1 MYEFGDKKLGY
12 TAIVYVMESTNS
24 VIVHFDGFNN
34 LKECNKFSYQIMD
47 DLGIKPLFKPQDITL
62 H

>member
-1 MYEFGDKKLGY
+1 MFEFDDKKLGY

-34 LKECNKFSYQIMD
+34 LMECNRFSYQIMD
-47 DLGIKPLFKPQDITL
+47 DLGIETLFSKESQTL

>member
-12 TAIVYVMESTNS
+12 TAIVYVMESTKS

-34 LKECNKFSYQIMD
+34 LKECNKFSHQIMD
-47 DLGIKPLFKPQDITL
+47 DLGIEPLFKPQDITL

>member
-1 MYEFGDKKLGY
+1 MFEFDDKKLGY

-34 LKECNKFSYQIMD
+34 LKECNRFSYQIMD
-47 DLGIKPLFKPQDITL
+47 DLGIETLFSSQNQTL

>member
-1 MYEFGDKKLGY
+1 MKKFDDKKIGY

-47 DLGIKPLFKPQDITL
+47 DLGIEPLFKPQDITL

>member
-1 MYEFGDKKLGY
+1 MYEFNDKKIGY

-24 VIVHFDGFNN
+24 VIVHFDGFDN
-34 LKECNKFSYQIMD
+34 LKECNNFSHKIMD
-47 DLGIKPLFKPQDITL
+47 DLGIEPLFTPQDVTL

>member
-1 MYEFGDKKLGY
+1 MKKFNDKKIGY

-34 LKECNKFSYQIMD
+34 LKECDSFSYKIMD
-47 DLGIKPLFKPQDITL
+47 DLGIEPLYVPESVTL

>member
-1 MYEFGDKKLGY
+1 MFEFDDKKLGY

-24 VIVHFDGFNN
+24 VIVHFDGFDN
-34 LKECNKFSYQIMD
+34 LKECNNFSHQIMD
-47 DLGIKPLFKPQDITL
+47 DLGIETLFSSQNQTL

>member
-1 MYEFGDKKLGY
+1 MFEFDDKKLGY

-34 LKECNKFSYQIMD
+34 LKECNNFSHQIMD
-47 DLGIKPLFKPQDITL
+47 DLGIETLFSSQNQTL

>member
-1 MYEFGDKKLGY
+1 MYEFDDKNLGY

-24 VIVHFDGFNN
+24 VIVHFDGFDNI
-34 LKECNKFSYQIMD
+34 KECKKFSHQIMN
-47 DLGIKPLFKPQDITL
+47 DLGIESLFNPKGATL

>member
-1 MYEFGDKKLGY
+1 MFEFDDKKLGY

-34 LKECNKFSYQIMD
+34 LKECNRFSHQIMD
-47 DLGIKPLFKPQDITL
+47 DLGIETLFSKESQTL

>member
-1 MYEFGDKKLGY
+1 MFEFDDKKLGY

-34 LKECNKFSYQIMD
+34 IMECNRFSHQIMD
-47 DLGIKPLFKPQDITL
+47 DLGIETLFSSQNQTL

>member
-1 MYEFGDKKLGY
+1 MFEFDDKKLGY

-24 VIVHFDGFNN
+24 VIDHFAGFNN
-34 LKECNKFSYQIMD
+34 LIECNKFSHQIMD
-47 DLGIKPLFKPQDITL
+47 DLGIETLFSSQNQTL

>member
-1 MYEFGDKKLGY
+1 MFEFDDKKLGY

-34 LKECNKFSYQIMD
+34 LKECNIFSHQIMD
-47 DLGIKPLFKPQDITL
+47 DLGIETLFSSQNQTL

>member
-1 MYEFGDKKLGY
+1 MFEFDDKKLGY

-24 VIVHFDGFNN
+24 VIVHFDGFNS

-47 DLGIKPLFKPQDITL
+47 DLGIETLFSKESQTL

>member
-1 MYEFGDKKLGY
+1 MKKFDDKKMGY

-34 LKECNKFSYQIMD
+34 LKECNKFSHQIMD
-47 DLGIKPLFKPQDITL
+47 DLGIETLFSKESQTL

>member
-1 MYEFGDKKLGY
+1 MFEFDDKKLGY

-34 LKECNKFSYQIMD
+34 LKECNNFSHQIMD
-47 DLGIKPLFKPQDITL
+47 DLGIETLFSNQNQTL

>member
-1 MYEFGDKKLGY
+1 MFEFDDKKLGY

-34 LKECNKFSYQIMD
+34 LIECNKFSHKIMD
-47 DLGIKPLFKPQDITL
+47 DLGIETLFSSQNQTL